1 MPGYVIMDAEV
12 TDPDGYEEFKRLA
25 SAAIADHGG
34 RYLVRGGALEVL
46 EGEWHPRLVLLEFD
60 TLDTALRFYN
70 SDAYQAAREIRLKT
84 ATARVAAVDGT
95 GDERGR
101 MESLIRRYFDAC
113 NAADVE
119 GIAACFVPDAV
130 HYFPPGMYD
139 GPFRGATTIGEK
151 WRKAVETIGSYW
163 TIDRMICDPGSAPGR
178 DRMDPLQDQGRQGS
192 PGRRVVRLR
201 RRHRAHLRDPGLL
214 RLAPGPRPGPPRAGR
229 LQLRRQR
236 LRPGAAPR
244 RALSLAGG
252 QPRSRER
259 QTLTSTTTRAP

>member
-70 SDAYQAAREIRLKT
+70 SDAYQAAREIRLET
-84 ATARVAAVDGT
+84 ATARVAAVDGPE
-95 GDERGR
+95 DERRR
-101 MESLIRRYFDAC
+101 MESLIRHYFDAC

-139 GPFRGATTIGEK
+139 GPFRGATTIGDK

-163 TIDRMICDPGSAPGR
+163 TIDRMVCDPGTNQAVIEWTHFKTKDGKVLRGDEWYVFDASTGLISEIRAYYASPQDPSLERLELGGYDYAAHGYPLEPPPG
-178 DRMDPLQDQGRQGS
+178 
-192 PGRRVVRLR
+192 
-201 RRHRAHLRDPGLL
+201 
-214 RLAPGPRPGPPRAGR
+214 
-229 LQLRRQR
+229 
-236 LRPGAAPR
+236 
-244 RALSLAGG
+244 
-252 QPRSRER
+252 ER
-259 QTLTSTTTRAP
+259 